1 MYKVVILYLL
11 LFFFS
16 QTLLAQDVQV
26 KSAAFIN
33 IDKIDSL
40 INLQEL
46 DYELINKGVLYYTN
60 KHRDS
65 KHKSKLNYNKEL
77 EVSALI
83 HSLEMKKHNFFSH
96 TNKKNKKMRN
106 LDDRVK
112 FSGYTN
118 YKLLSENLYNGFIDL
133 DKKPTYKEISYTIFK
148 AFKVSKS
155 HNENLLNADLKEIGS
170 SLVFK
175 TKIED
180 GFLYYYFTQN
190 FGTKH

>member
-1 MYKVVILYLL
+1 MYKVFISYLL
-11 LFFFS
+11 LFFCF
-16 QTLLAQDVQV
+16 QTVTAQNLKVNSSD
-26 KSAAFIN
+26 FIN

-170 SLVFK
+170 S
-175 TKIED
+175 
-180 GFLYYYFTQN
+180 
-190 FGTKH
+190 

>member
-1 MYKVVILYLL
+1 MA
-11 LFFFS
+11 LFGKKDY
-16 QTLLAQDVQV
+16 TLLKV
-26 KSAAFIN
+26 KKKEIPAGLWHKCPECSAP
-33 IDKIDSL
+33 
-40 INLQEL
+40 
-46 DYELINKGVLYYTN
+46 
-60 KHRDS
+60 
-65 KHKSKLNYNKEL
+65 NYNKEL